1 MKRAHTLYNMVI
13 ILAVIFNASAD
24 YQIHC
29 VEDRG
34 AEIVLTFTASQYRV
48 QEVLVN
54 GEKCQYITLSEA
66 AYLNEKGF
74 PRLPRISQ
82 PLKVT
87 RKAT

>member
-34 AEIVLTFTASQYRV
+34 AEIVLTFTASRYRV
-48 QEVLVN
+48 HEVMVN
-54 GEKCQYITLSEA
+54 GDRWAVIREREHNADLI
-66 AYLNEKGF
+66 KGELVPAF
-74 PRLPRISQ
+74 L
-82 PLKVT
+82 
-87 RKAT
+87 